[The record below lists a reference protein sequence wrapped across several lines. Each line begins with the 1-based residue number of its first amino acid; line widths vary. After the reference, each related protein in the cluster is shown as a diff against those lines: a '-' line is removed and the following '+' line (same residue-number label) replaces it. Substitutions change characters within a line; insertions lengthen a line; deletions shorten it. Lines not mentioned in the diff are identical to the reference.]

1 MHHTLMHQAHMH
13 NDQGAYVYIHHAYMH
28 PTPRIALFV
37 RPSVT
42 EKFRIMDA

>member
-28 PTPRIALFV
+28 NVYMHQGQGLSMHGKYAA
-37 RPSVT
+37 S
-42 EKFRIMDA
+42 